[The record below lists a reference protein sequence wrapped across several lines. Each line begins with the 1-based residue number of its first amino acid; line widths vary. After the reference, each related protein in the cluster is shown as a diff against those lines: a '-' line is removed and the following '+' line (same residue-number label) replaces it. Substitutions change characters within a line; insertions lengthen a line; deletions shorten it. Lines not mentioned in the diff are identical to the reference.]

1 MNKCPRCENEKLK
14 EDYNYCPICG
24 ALLYYEIA
32 EGALEILNALLNNYK
47 TCECKDSEEEKYR
60 ALVVG
65 ALDIAIS
72 ELERTAQEVP
82 SKSSKY
88 REKIEEIC
96 QNGLI
101 GFNSLEEDA
110 QLIVKIIEI
119 FEEENLSISRAQEIL
134 EDVIKIIPMIVFI

>member
-1 MNKCPRCENEKLK
+1 MNKCPRCENENLK

-24 ALLYYEIA
+24 AIVELDMAKEA
-32 EGALEILNALLNNYK
+32 TKILNTLIDDYK
-47 TCECKDSEEEKYR
+47 TYECEDAEEEKYR

-65 ALDIAIS
+65 ALSIAINQ
-72 ELERTAQEVP
+72 LERTAQEVP

-96 QNGLI
+96 KNRLI

-110 QLIVKIIEI
+110 QLIEKVVEI
-119 FEEENLSISRAQEIL
+119 FEKENLSISRAQEIL
-134 EDVIKIIPMIVFI
+134 EDIIKIIPMIVFI

>member
-47 TCECKDSEEEKYR
+47 TCECKDSEEENYR

-65 ALDIAIS
+65 ALSIVIS
-72 ELERTAQEVP
+72 ALERTAQEVP
-82 SKSSKY
+82 
-88 REKIEEIC
+88 
-96 QNGLI
+96 
-101 GFNSLEEDA
+101 
-110 QLIVKIIEI
+110 V
-119 FEEENLSISRAQEIL
+119 QEQFV
-134 EDVIKIIPMIVFI
+134 EIKIDSQTVAKSILKTHDS

>member
-1 MNKCPRCENEKLK
+1 MKKCPRCENENLK

-24 ALLYYEIA
+24 ALIECEIA
-32 EGALEILNALLNNYK
+32 EKAVKILNTLMDDYK
-47 TCECKDSEEEKYR
+47 TYECEDAEEEKYR

-65 ALDIAIS
+65 ALSIAIN

-82 SKSSKY
+82 SKSSKH

-96 QNGLI
+96 KNRLI

-110 QLIVKIIEI
+110 QLIEKVVEI
-119 FEEENLSISRAQEIL
+119 FEKENLSISRAQEIL
-134 EDVIKIIPMIVFI
+134 EDIIKIIPMIVFI